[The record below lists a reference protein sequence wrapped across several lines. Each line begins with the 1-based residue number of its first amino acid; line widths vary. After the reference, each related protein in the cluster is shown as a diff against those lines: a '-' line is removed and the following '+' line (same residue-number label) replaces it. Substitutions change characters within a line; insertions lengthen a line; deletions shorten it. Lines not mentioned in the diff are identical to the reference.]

1 MNENELDIQEIIEA
15 AVTAAHEAGVKGMD
29 EKIQAAINVALP
41 IGIKIG
47 AEVGSKIGAE
57 VGSKIGAEMGA
68 AAAIEAMER
77 EQEKYRQK
85 QYDWK
90 YHNTKLLLRNYRRLK
105 KYFENA
111 VFSEE
116 DAEEADE
123 SFEGIMRGASRAA
136 SEKIFVESIQK
147 NYITT
152 KIIMTHVN
160 KMLEV
165 YEIMCKRSSRKDDA
179 RHWRVLEGL
188 YISDDYTTAE
198 KIAKRENIDKR
209 TVYRDVDI
217 CVADLTALLFGV
229 GGIESL

>member
-1 MNENELDIQEIIEA
+1 MSGNELDIQEMIEA
-15 AVTAAHEAGVKGMD
+15 AVLAAHEAGVKGMD

-41 IGIKIG
+41 IGI
-47 AEVGSKIGAE
+47 KIGAE

-105 KYFENA
+105 KYYENA
-111 VFSEE
+111 VFSSE

-123 SFEGIMRGASRAA
+123 SFEEIMRGASRAA

-165 YEIMCKRSSRKDDA
+165 YEIMCKRSSRQDDA

-188 YISDDYTTAE
+188 YLSEDYTTAE

-217 CVADLTALLFGV
+217 CAADLTALLFGV
-229 GGIESL
+229 GGIENL

>member
-1 MNENELDIQEIIEA
+1 MSGNELDIQEMIEA
-15 AVTAAHEAGVKGMD
+15 AVLAAHEAGVKGMD

-41 IGIKIG
+41 LGI
-47 AEVGSKIGAE
+47 KIGAE

-136 SEKIFVESIQK
+136 SEKVFVQSIQK

-160 KMLEV
+160 KILEV
-165 YEIMCKRSSRKDDA
+165 YEIGRA
-179 RHWRVLEGL
+179 HV
-188 YISDDYTTAE
+188 
-198 KIAKRENIDKR
+198 
-209 TVYRDVDI
+209 
-217 CVADLTALLFGV
+217 
-229 GGIESL
+229 